1 MPWCKQ
7 TTRLDLINPSRGA
20 ARSPLKLNVVSQF
33 DARQILLQFSRE
45 LAERLGT
52 EVNVNDKLNVLL
64 AEYRELRKD
73 GLTMVEAM
81 ERMDYLHPITLS
93 RLKKLIDGRHLIVA
107 ESCQEELNDGEKE
120 AT

>member
-1 MPWCKQ
+1 
-7 TTRLDLINPSRGA
+7 
-20 ARSPLKLNVVSQF
+20 
-33 DARQILLQFSRE
+33 
-45 LAERLGT
+45 
-52 EVNVNDKLNVLL
+52 
-64 AEYRELRKD
+64 
-73 GLTMVEAM
+73 MVEAM